1 MRKRFALLCILLAV
15 LSVGVLYAQNGAV
28 VAILEYF
35 DNDAEIEVLD
45 STGTPVD
52 DIYYGLEL
60 MIGDT
65 VQTNGSM
72 AEIRIEGNG
81 SILKLA
87 KNTVFTIVNLQN
99 TGNPVTEFTVI
110 TGKLRTIAA
119 RTTSGQQQ
127 YLVNTPTA
135 VCGVRGTDFTVDVAK
150 GKKNA
155 LIVKSG
161 LVEYINTATG
171 QSLSLGAGMLADTFA
186 ATFQAIKLTAE
197 QLAERPAF
205 DYAASRFG

>member
-1 MRKRFALLCILLAV
+1 
-15 LSVGVLYAQNGAV
+15 V

-81 SILKLA
+81 SISSW
-87 KNTVFTIVNLQN
+87 
-99 TGNPVTEFTVI
+99 P
-110 TGKLRTIAA
+110 RT
-119 RTTSGQQQ
+119 RS
-127 YLVNTPTA
+127 
-135 VCGVRGTDFTVDVAK
+135 
-150 GKKNA
+150 
-155 LIVKSG
+155 
-161 LVEYINTATG
+161 
-171 QSLSLGAGMLADTFA
+171 
-186 ATFQAIKLTAE
+186 
-197 QLAERPAF
+197 
-205 DYAASRFG
+205 SRS